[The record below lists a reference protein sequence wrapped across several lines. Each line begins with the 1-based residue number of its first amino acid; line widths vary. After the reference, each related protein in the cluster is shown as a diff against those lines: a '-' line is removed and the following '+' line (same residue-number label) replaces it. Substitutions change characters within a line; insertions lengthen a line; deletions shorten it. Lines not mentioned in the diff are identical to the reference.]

1 MQTTFHPG
9 TFEKTYSGQG
19 FVYKNHDNFQKRNG
33 ICYIPKL
40 SSTPYTY
47 QDFITLCGGNKEMAE
62 YVFELADWQHPENLI
77 DGDLADIGVRP
88 CQICAYL
95 YNTEIHDYCP
105 QCGRQSVDE

>member
-1 MQTTFHPG
+1 
-9 TFEKTYSGQG
+9 
-19 FVYKNHDNFQKRNG
+19 
-33 ICYIPKL
+33 
-40 SSTPYTY
+40 
-47 QDFITLCGGNKEMAE
+47 MAE